1 MRKKSLMFAAVSLI
15 AVLFC
20 GFLFSNPTI
29 ETRAEES
36 EATSQVVEE
45 EPVAKEEPTVAKW
58 VSDTIVPLIGGFS
71 VANVVGIAVSIVTAI
86 MKTCGDKNTA
96 KTVNSQRNEIRSIRE
111 EIENLKAENEK
122 NKAFAQEMFDYY
134 KVTLNDSVTTMK
146 CVSKTA
152 SEISETLVE
161 QNVRIEDVTKMK
173 NTIEV
178 SCNLTAKM
186 LALSDVAVK
195 SGIAE
200 DAQRLVQT
208 LSNEEVNDDA
218 KEE

>member
-36 EATSQVVEE
+36 EATSQVAEE
-45 EPVAKEEPTVAKW
+45 EPVAKEDPTVAKW
-58 VSDTIVPLIGGFS
+58 ISDRIVPLIGSFS
-71 VANVVGIAVSIVTAI
+71 VANVIGIVVSVGTAV
-86 MKTCGDKNTA
+86 MKARGDKRTEKTIDEQNA
-96 KTVNSQRNEIRSIRE
+96 KVERL
-111 EIENLKAENEK
+111 ENCISVLRQENERYVQFSK
-122 NKAFAQEMFDYY
+122 EMLSEYRQ
-134 KVTLNDSVTTMK
+134 TLSKTSAVMDE
-146 CVSKTA
+146 VSKSVGEVSA
-152 SEISETLVE
+152 SLVE
-161 QNVRIEDVTKMK
+161 QNVRIEEVEKMK

>member
-1 MRKKSLMFAAVSLI
+1 MRKKSLMFAVAPLLALV
-15 AVLFC
+15 FC
-20 GFLFSNPTI
+20 GFFVRETPLTVHAVDGGETSETTVQETPT
-29 ETRAEES
+29 
-36 EATSQVVEE
+36 
-45 EPVAKEEPTVAKW
+45 KEEPTVAKW

-71 VANVVGIAVSIVTAI
+71 VANVVGIAVSIITAI
-86 MKTCGDKNTA
+86 MKTRGDKNTA
-96 KTVNSQRNEIRSIRE
+96 KTVNSQNNEIKSMRE
-111 EIENLKAENEK
+111 EIEKLKSENEK
-122 NKAFAQEMFDYY
+122 YKVFAQEMIDYY

-146 CVSKTA
+146 GFSKTA

-161 QNVRIEDVTKMK
+161 QNMRIEDVTKMK